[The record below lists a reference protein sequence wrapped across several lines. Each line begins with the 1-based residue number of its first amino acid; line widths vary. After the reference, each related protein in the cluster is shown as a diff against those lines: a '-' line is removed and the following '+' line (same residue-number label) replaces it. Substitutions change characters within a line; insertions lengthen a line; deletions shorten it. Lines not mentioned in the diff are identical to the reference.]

1 MGEIIEYTLF
11 LILMT
16 VLVGGFSTVVFVIAN
31 EIINEY
37 RNK

>member
-1 MGEIIEYTLF
+1 MGAIIEYTLF

-37 RNK
+37 LHK